1 MRRGREGVRD
11 RWGREGGRESEAGW
25 EGGREGREGGRERER
40 EREREAGTT
49 WLPHR
54 STLSRLPRGLSAL
67 STSAARLFSGKK
79 KFRLLSGHL
88 KKFRLLY
95 EKIKV
100 ETHIWTF

>member
-11 RWGREGGRESEAGW
+11 RWGREGGRESEAG
-25 EGGREGREGGRERER
+25 EGGREGGEGREGREGGR

-67 STSAARLFSGKK
+67 STSAGLFSGKK

-88 KKFRLLY
+88 KSSDFYMRK
-95 EKIKV
+95 
-100 ETHIWTF
+100 